1 MLVVLFDV
9 IYCLIVT
16 SKHTHIYMRTE
27 ALKSNMFIVPQVAI
41 TKKWKPM
48 PGERRK
54 HKQVVD
60 VELTM

>member
-1 MLVVLFDV
+1 
-9 IYCLIVT
+9 
-16 SKHTHIYMRTE
+16 
-27 ALKSNMFIVPQVAI
+27 MFIVPQVAI